1 MVNEETILQ
10 AVKRLLEAA
19 PGSTVIL
26 FGSYI
31 RGNPSQDSDLDI
43 LVVEPV
49 VKSRHAEMIRLRKV
63 LASFPVPIDILV
75 VSRDTFEEWRDTPNT
90 VLYEAAKEGKAY
102 EQVA

>member
-19 PGSTVIL
+19 PGSTVIV

-31 RGNPSQDSDLDI
+31 RGNPTRDSDLDI

-49 VKSRHAEMIRLRKV
+49 VTSRRDETVRLRKV

-75 VSRDTFEEWRDTPNT
+75 VSRDIFEEWRNTPNT
-90 VLYEAAKEGKAY
+90 VLYEAAREGKAY